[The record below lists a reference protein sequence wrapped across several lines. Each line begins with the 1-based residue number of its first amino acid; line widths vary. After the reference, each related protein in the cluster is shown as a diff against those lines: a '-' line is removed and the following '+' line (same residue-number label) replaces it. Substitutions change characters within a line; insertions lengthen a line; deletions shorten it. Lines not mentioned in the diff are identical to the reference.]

1 MHLLSFCE
9 VLAKKNYFANLLN
22 SYLVR
27 DARKGIALA
36 RSVQE
41 LLPTD
46 WVPQWGRR
54 RFFQKKIRLPC
65 WCGQNVWLRTNCRYK
80 ILWGIL
86 ALFFFEKTA
95 HSHWSFPGTQ
105 PSNTAVDCKWASFV
119 HPRPKLREAVP
130 LTRYFSKLGVI
141 KKYQTYPSFHQ
152 NYHFVLRT
160 PVFAPK
166 EPYAVICS
174 QR

>member
-9 VLAKKNYFANLLN
+9 VLAKKNYFASLLN

-119 HPRPKLREAVP
+119 HPRPKLREA
-130 LTRYFSKLGVI
+130 LMRHFSKLGV
-141 KKYQTYPSFHQ
+141 SFSDKEVP
-152 NYHFVLRT
+152 NLSFLSSKLS
-160 PVFAPK
+160 FWPK
-166 EPYAVICS
+166 DACFFP
-174 QR
+174 